1 MSDQMNVKL
10 PQKRAE
16 TPPPK
21 TSVGVIGWLKENL
34 FSSWLNAILT
44 LIIAIIVYFIL
55 KSALTWVFI
64 SAEWAVIANELRF
77 LLVGRYPEEQVW
89 RIWTLLLFFHALLG
103 LSWGFGK
110 GVMNSIAFTIGGLLF
125 VSMLLPFIELSSR
138 LWIIANLVT
147 LLSFFYIGHKFPKV
161 KKITYI
167 GWFLSFPFVI
177 FFINGLG
184 ILPNVSTN
192 LWGGFMLNI
201 LLAVVAILCSFPLG
215 ILLALGRRSDLPVI
229 KYFCIIYIEVI
240 RGIPLI
246 TVLFMAKFML
256 PLFTGGIE
264 VDEVVGAMVALTM
277 FSAAYMAENVRGGL
291 QSLPRGQFEASQA
304 LGLNSTYMMIFIIL
318 PQALKAVIPAIVG
331 QYIAIFKDT
340 TLVLIIGLLD
350 ILEIGLSVI
359 AKPEYIG
366 LDMEVLVFGAV
377 VFFIFCYLM
386 AHVSRR
392 LEKSLSVGNR

>member
-1 MSDQMNVKL
+1 MNEQMNVEKTH
-10 PQKRAE
+10 KKTESA
-16 TPPPK
+16 PPK
-21 TSVGVIGWLKENL
+21 ASIGVSGWLKQNL
-34 FSSWLNAILT
+34 FSSWSNTLLT
-44 LIIAIIVYFIL
+44 VIISIISYFIL
-55 KSALTWVFI
+55 KGAFSWVFFD
-64 SAEWAVIANELRF
+64 ANWHVVTNELKF
-77 LLVGRYPEEQVW
+77 LLVGRYPEEEVW

-125 VSMLLPFIELSSR
+125 VSMLFPFIELSTR
-138 LWIIANLVT
+138 LWIVANLVT
-147 LLSFFYIGHKFPKV
+147 LLSFFYIGHRFPKV
-161 KKITYI
+161 KKITFF
-167 GWFLSFPFVI
+167 GWFLSFPFLI

-184 ILPNVSTN
+184 ILPSVSTN

-201 LLAVVAILCSFPLG
+201 LLALVAIVCSFPLG
-215 ILLALGRRSDLPVI
+215 ILLALGRRSKLPVV
-229 KYFCIIYIEVI
+229 KYFCVIYIEVI

-256 PLFTGGIE
+256 PLFTGGFEIND
-264 VDEVVGAMVALTM
+264 VIGAMVALTM

-304 LGLNSTYMMIFIIL
+304 LGLNSTYMMIFIVL

-350 ILEIGLSVI
+350 ILEIGLSII

-366 LDMEVLVFGAV
+366 LDLEVLVFGAV